1 MNQNLRGNEKMTSA
15 TTSIIEIWKEK
26 WKELHNE
33 ALEKTWS
40 NKELSPE
47 EIKNRLKMLNHAN
60 EHVDKILTKLNE
72 METVFDKLS
81 ESAHVLHQFLANDDY
96 DYQYESLHFEI
107 TIDEHI
113 QIYFEPFEDTD
124 ATMAVKCKVEFE
136 NDYLLFVIDEDDPKE
151 LEISFKS

>member
-1 MNQNLRGNEKMTSA
+1 MTTTA
-15 TTSIIEIWKEK
+15 TTTINTWEKE
-26 WKELHNE
+26 WQAFYNE

-40 NKELSPE
+40 NKELAPE
-47 EIKNRLKMLNHAN
+47 GIKNRLQMLDYTN
-60 EHVDKILTKLNE
+60 EHLGKILTKLNE
-72 METVFDKLS
+72 METVFDKLA
-81 ESAHVLHQFLANDDY
+81 ESANALHRFLYGDKY
-96 DYQYESLHFEI
+96 SYEYQSLHFHI

-124 ATMAVKCKVEFE
+124 ATMAVECKVEFE